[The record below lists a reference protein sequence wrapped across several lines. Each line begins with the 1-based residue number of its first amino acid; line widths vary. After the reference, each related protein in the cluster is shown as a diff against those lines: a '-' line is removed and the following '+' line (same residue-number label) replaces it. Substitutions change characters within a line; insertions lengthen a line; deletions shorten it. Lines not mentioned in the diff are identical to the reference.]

1 MWITG
6 LLAFDNEEDA
16 KTYQETYNCRIQ
28 TNKDFAIRQYIVSL
42 NPFKYIYKDGL
53 TTEEY
58 KKKIN
63 QEKMEREENKTLSKE
78 ILNDLKTEETELND
92 FVNNFSYNKRNELL
106 DKIGDKNI
114 FVVLTTTDNIDD
126 DIKDCFIYYMEVE

>member
-1 MWITG
+1 
-6 LLAFDNEEDA
+6 
-16 KTYQETYNCRIQ
+16 
-28 TNKDFAIRQYIVSL
+28 
-42 NPFKYIYKDGL
+42 L

-126 DIKDCFIYYMEVE
+126 DIKDCFIDYMEVE